1 MFLFKQIM
9 TYRKA
14 ILKIFDWIF
23 LMCLIDL
30 AFMFSG
36 YTNTFTEFFSNLTF
50 FICLLV
56 LFCLSFVGNFILQ
69 SSEQVEIIEVGEQD

>member
-1 MFLFKQIM
+1 MFLFKEIM

-30 AFMFSG
+30 IFMFSG

-50 FICLLV
+50 AICLFV
-56 LFCLSFVGNFILQ
+56 LFCLSFVGNFVLQ
-69 SSEQVEIIEVGEQD
+69 SSEHIEVIEVEE